1 MALRIVLQ
9 CIEAHANRYGRY
21 IVPLLSL
28 SIDFYVRIFVRVYS
42 SQKQCKKTTS
52 KLGNVYQCT
61 GCETIN
67 VQPLGVLIPGEDDSK
82 NIKVLIYMWYL
93 IRYKKYLPSAP
104 CRVKALNI

>member
-28 SIDFYVRIFVRVYS
+28 SIDFYVRIFVRVFS

-67 VQPLGVLIPGEDDSK
+67 IQHLGVLIPGEDDSK
-82 NIKVLIYMWYL
+82 NVKVLIYMWYL
-93 IRYKKYLPSAP
+93 GSFLEPAFWTKKSP
-104 CRVKALNI
+104 